1 VQRVAIVTGASRG
14 IGRAVALALAAER
27 YAVVMVARD
36 RAALE
41 SAAGEV
47 QAHGGRPI
55 VLPADVAAE
64 SDLLRIVD
72 AARSAGGPVEVLVN
86 NAGISP
92 KPRDGRRTPLL
103 EMSLGEWNE
112 VLAVNL
118 TSAFVLTRDI
128 GRMMCDARRGS
139 IVNVA
144 SVAARI
150 GALTAGAH
158 YVASKAAMVG
168 FTKAAALEF
177 APYGVRV
184 NGVAPGRIATAMT
197 ARASVSVPQGWL
209 ESHVPLAR
217 QGEAAEVAEAVAFLA
232 SERSSYITGSTVD
245 VSGGWTMT

>member
-1 VQRVAIVTGASRG
+1 MQHVAVVTGASRG
-14 IGRAVALALAAER
+14 IGRAVALALASER

-41 SAAGEV
+41 STADEV
-47 QAHGGRPI
+47 RAHGGRPI
-55 VLPADVAAE
+55 AMVADVGNE
-64 SDLLRIVD
+64 SDLARVVD

-86 NAGISP
+86 NAGVSP
-92 KPRDGRRTPLL
+92 KPRDGKRTPLV
-103 EMSLGEWNE
+103 EMSSGEWNE

-128 GRMMCDARRGS
+128 GKMMCEARRGS

-168 FTKAAALEF
+168 LTKAAALEF

-197 ARASVSVPQGWL
+197 ARASVSIPQGWI

-217 QGEAAEVAEAVAFLA
+217 QGEADEIADAVVFLA
-232 SERSSYITGSTVD
+232 SAKSSYITGSTID